1 MECRKERKREGRKKE
16 RKETNTK
23 INQSIE
29 DKNKQINIDDK
40 I

>member
-23 INQSIE
+23 INQPIE